1 MTGVTPNGIRYP
13 DGASKAKD
21 LGHELQTM
29 AEDIDQ
35 FVDTQLDA
43 SSDRFKQEA
52 EEAVATALP
61 AELAKIPV
69 VRNDPQPASDKDL
82 FFNTPAGD
90 RTWLGFSNLI
100 DPETRR
106 VRPPR
111 ETADDLR
118 VAGGYVHDDGAGT
131 GVRAANGARLWID
144 WETLVDP
151 VLKVVPP
158 TLLAKVAAG
167 GTIFGPVDPSPYVPA
182 GAYFTWFDTSARTF
196 NVMMGDAA

>member
-1 MTGVTPNGIRYP
+1 MTGVTTNGIRYP
-13 DGASKAKD
+13 DGASAAKN
-21 LGHELQTM
+21 LGSELQTM
-29 AEDIDQ
+29 AEDVDR
-35 FVDTQLDA
+35 FVDQQLDA
-43 SSDRFKQEA
+43 SSERFQQEA
-52 EEAVATALP
+52 EEAVAVALP

-69 VRNDPQPASDKDL
+69 VRNEPQPANQDL
-82 FFNTPAGD
+82 YFKTPAGD
-90 RTWLGFSNLI
+90 TTWLGFSRLI

-111 ETADDLR
+111 QTADDLR

-131 GVRAANGARLWID
+131 GVRAANGAPLWID
-144 WETLVDP
+144 WETLIDP

-182 GAYFTWFDTSARTF
+182 GAYFTWFDTSTRTL